1 MRILWVKAG
10 KILPVDT
17 GGKIRSFNLLKHLAR
32 RNDFTLL
39 SYYDGPQD
47 KEYEEEINRIV
58 PTVAVSTGAPESSA
72 GQMINYLKRL
82 PNSAPYAVTK
92 FTSNKVRSLIS
103 EWDRQRRFD
112 VLVCDFLSASLNFEK
127 GLRTPVVLFQH
138 NVESALWKRQAKHE
152 ASPVKRLAFKIES
165 AKMSPYE
172 RAAVRRFQHVI
183 AVSDHD
189 RELMSAM
196 TDPSRISVVPTG
208 VDLAEYGAL
217 TKKPRPLHEEPN
229 VLFLGS
235 MDWEANI
242 DGVDFFCRDVW
253 PSVKAAVPAAKF
265 WVVGRNPPP
274 RIATRA
280 SDSIVVTGR
289 VDSVLPYLHDAAV
302 FVVPLRIGGGTRLK
316 IYEAMAAGKA
326 TVSTTI
332 GAEGLD
338 VHHGEDILL
347 ADDAESFAASVV
359 DLLKDN
365 EARTRLGEN
374 AARLAAQYDWA
385 IISQRFEKILVQA
398 TEVASPQPVTLDVA
412 AGNA

>member
-1 MRILWVKAG
+1 VRILWVKAG

-17 GGKIRSFNLLKHLAR
+17 GGKIRSFNLLKHLAK

-47 KEYEEEINRIV
+47 KQYEEEINRIV

-103 EWDRQRRFD
+103 EWDRQQRFD

-127 GLRTPVVLFQH
+127 RLRTPVVLFQH

-152 ASPVKRLAFKIES
+152 ASTVKRLAFKMES

-196 TDPSRISVVPTG
+196 TDASRISVVPTG

-217 TKKPRPLHEEPN
+217 TKKPRPLNEEPN

-253 PSVKAAVPAAKF
+253 PTVKAAVPGAKF

-289 VDSVLPYLHDAAV
+289 VDSVLPYLHEAAV

-365 EARTRLGEN
+365 EKRTRIGEN
-374 AARLAAQYDWA
+374 AARLAAQYDWE
-385 IISQRFEKILVQA
+385 INSERFEKILVQA
-398 TEVASPQPVTLDVA
+398 TEVASSQPVTLDVA

>member
-17 GGKIRSFNLLKHLAR
+17 GGKIRSFNLLKHLAT

-39 SYYDGPQD
+39 SYYDGPPD
-47 KEYEEEINRIV
+47 RKYEEEIKRIV
-58 PTVAVSTGAPESSA
+58 PTVAVNTGTPESSA
-72 GQMINYLKRL
+72 GQIINYLKRL
-82 PNSAPYAVTK
+82 PNAAPYAVTK
-92 FTSNKVRSLIS
+92 FTSAKVRSLIS
-103 EWDRQRRFD
+103 EWDQQQRFD

-138 NVESALWKRQAKHE
+138 NVESALWQRQAKHE
-152 ASPVKRLAFKIES
+152 ANLLKRLAFKIES
-165 AKMSPYE
+165 AKMTRYE
-172 RAAVRRFQHVI
+172 RAAVRRFRHVI

-196 TDPSRISVVPTG
+196 TDESRISVVPTG

-217 TKKPRPLHEEPN
+217 TQKPRPQKEEPN

-242 DGVDFFCRDVW
+242 DGVDFFCREVW
-253 PSVKAAVPAAKF
+253 PAVKEAVPAARF

-280 SDSIVVTGR
+280 SDAIVVTGR
-289 VDSVLPYLHDAAV
+289 VESVLPYLHEAAV

-326 TVSTTI
+326 VVSTTI

-338 VHHGEDILL
+338 IHHGEDILL
-347 ADDAESFAASVV
+347 ADDAQSFAASVV
-359 DLLKDN
+359 DLLKND
-365 EARTRLGEN
+365 EKRTRLGEN

-385 IISQRFEKILVQA
+385 IISQRFERILVQA
-398 TEVASPQPVTLDVA
+398 AEVASAQPATLDVA
-412 AGNA
+412 PGNA